1 MFPVAWPFCLG
12 DQITPVSF
20 KVTNLPGKLQKGS
33 VHVNQM
39 KPNFPSNHK
48 MQVQNAK
55 NADISNNTFQAFT
68 NDNDIYLVEHVKKPR
83 HQNGKLKFLIR
94 WLGYSNHQNTWEWD
108 DHLPSALVRE
118 YFQQSSLKKP
128 MPIKSSRRKFRW
140 KDHQSL
146 GVVILHPLLY
156 CYASSFCGSCLRR
169 HNPTQYQF
177 STWDLLMIITSYSTW
192 WYLDSSHWRIVL
204 TVCHNRKP
212 PLRYSVENFSD
223 ILSLLP
229 PSYLLLYVTKLLQW
243 RATMITSSH
252 EKLVIAPHNHSSCQV
267 AHIYNQV

>member
-1 MFPVAWPFCLG
+1 MTTCPLPWSGSIFN
-12 DQITPVSF
+12 
-20 KVTNLPGKLQKGS
+20 NLHWKSQCQL
-33 VHVNQM
+33 
-39 KPNFPSNHK
+39 
-48 MQVQNAK
+48 
-55 NADISNNTFQAFT
+55 
-68 NDNDIYLVEHVKKPR
+68 
-83 HQNGKLKFLIR
+83 
-94 WLGYSNHQNTWEWD
+94 
-108 DHLPSALVRE
+108 
-118 YFQQSSLKKP
+118 
-128 MPIKSSRRKFRW
+128 IKSSWRKFRR

-212 PLRYSVENFSD
+212 PLQYSD
-223 ILSLLP
+223 LP
-229 PSYLLLYVTKLLQW
+229 NLLLYVTKLLQW

-252 EKLVIAPHNHSSCQV
+252 EKLVIAPHNHCSCPV